1 MLDNDIL
8 IVFGCIVIVLFIFE
22 MGISRATRVPG
33 HHRPEP
39 YPRPYPH
46 PYPHPEPQPHPHPE
60 PHPHPHPPSPPEP
73 SPHHYPGTYNPH
85 LLGE

>member
-39 YPRPYPH
+39 YPY
-46 PYPHPEPQPHPHPE
+46 PYPHPEPQPQPHPHPE
-60 PHPHPHPPSPPEP
+60 PHPRPHPPSPPEP